1 MTLYPN
7 VTREQ
12 REAIDELKRR
22 NLKDVTPKMLEDE
35 SLFYRFSK
43 ARNFNLKEAETMLR
57 KHIDFRKEYQMD
69 TILMDY
75 NPPEA
80 LSKYVSSNFVGF
92 SKEGF
97 VVRYTDIGELDVR
110 GLWNS
115 SKKIDLFKF
124 ILMTMEQDIQRMV
137 QQSKKLGK
145 HRVQGVYVINLENL
159 SFLNATHRKSIEFT
173 LFCLKVYQ
181 DHYPEVQKCCFIIN

>member
-75 NPPEA
+75 NPPE
-80 LSKYVSSNFVGF
+80 
-92 SKEGF
+92 
-97 VVRYTDIGELDVR
+97 
-110 GLWNS
+110 
-115 SKKIDLFKF
+115 
-124 ILMTMEQDIQRMV
+124 
-137 QQSKKLGK
+137 
-145 HRVQGVYVINLENL
+145 
-159 SFLNATHRKSIEFT
+159 
-173 LFCLKVYQ
+173 
-181 DHYPEVQKCCFIIN
+181 